1 MLVLE
6 DLERVDLRLVQL
18 RPGLG
23 QETVEVPFR
32 LFEGAAEVLALGR
45 FEMECERQLVL
56 GAPVVLVQQRETGAE
71 VTQRHLKS
79 SRRLGLAPR
88 GQVQTRQREPLGLA
102 GDQAAAEVQVLRD
115 IEETLPGGG
124 GIPALPEEA
133 AHSQVGELLSVLWY
147 ERVGSLLDPVV
158 KAPVGGRF
166 RRRRQDEPFIAR
178 FLEVPGHSLDGLL
191 ADDGDRARIE
201 RTADAG
207 GKAEG
212 ALAGRWGGPGGAGA
226 EWGPR
231 RFESGQR
238 AHQQMARVDFV
249 VPVGADQEKEFHPR
263 AGEERAEKAQ
273 RRRVG
278 PLQVVDEDHQ
288 RMLALRQRAHE
299 VLEDELEPVLR
310 LGGGERRRRRLLAQD
325 ELDLRNEF
333 RQDTRV
339 GAERF
344 REPRAPSAQAGLAL
358 GEQLLQEAAEG
369 LDQRAVGNIADD
381 RIELAGDEVTPLAD
395 DGLVELLDERRLAD
409 ARVAP
414 HHHHL
419 GGACAGAV
427 EGPQQL
433 VDLAAAAIQ
442 LPWDE
447 EPVRDVA
454 LADRELVDPALRGP
468 LPLAGFEIRFQ
479 TESALV
485 PFLGR
490 LRQELH
496 HHSRELLRHAGVN
509 AGRRGWRLGDVR
521 VDQLERV
528 IRSEGRRSRQ
538 QLVEDDTERVEV
550 GPVVDRAVHPAGLLR
565 RDVGERAPEQALG
578 QGRDALSGDLRREA
592 EVAEP
597 QLAGVRMDQDTPW
610 IDVLVDEVGAM
621 ELRQRRRELDGD
633 LQRELEVQCARGEQR
648 LQRDFASVLENQ
660 AGSPILPFQGV
671 DADDPGKSEVARE
684 RRLALEQLRVE
695 GTRGMPRS

>member
-1 MLVLE
+1 
-6 DLERVDLRLVQL
+6 
-18 RPGLG
+18 
-23 QETVEVPFR
+23 
-32 LFEGAAEVLALGR
+32 
-45 FEMECERQLVL
+45 
-56 GAPVVLVQQRETGAE
+56 
-71 VTQRHLKS
+71 
-79 SRRLGLAPR
+79 
-88 GQVQTRQREPLGLA
+88 
-102 GDQAAAEVQVLRD
+102 
-115 IEETLPGGG
+115 
-124 GIPALPEEA
+124 
-133 AHSQVGELLSVLWY
+133 
-147 ERVGSLLDPVV
+147 
-158 KAPVGGRF
+158 
-166 RRRRQDEPFIAR
+166 
-178 FLEVPGHSLDGLL
+178 
-191 ADDGDRARIE
+191 
-201 RTADAG
+201 
-207 GKAEG
+207 
-212 ALAGRWGGPGGAGA
+212 
-226 EWGPR
+226 
-231 RFESGQR
+231 
-238 AHQQMARVDFV
+238 MARVDFV

-263 AGEERAEKAQ
+263 AGEERAEEAQ

-479 TESALV
+479 AESALV

-496 HHSRELLRHAGVN
+496 HHSRELLRHAGVH

-521 VDQLERV
+521 VDELERV

-538 QLVEDDTERVEV
+538 QLVQDDTERVEV

-633 LQRELEVQCARGEQR
+633 LQRELEVRCARGEQR

-671 DADDPGKSEVARE
+671 DADDPGKSEVARD

-695 GTRGMPRS
+695 GTRGMPRRQLEEHRLPIGSAAGTADDRPLVAANLFENLVVAECHGR